1 MIRLHASIKG
11 TSRTAARDV
20 VRAANRAISARN
32 AVHRFNFCGA
42 NAGAQR
48 KNLRKSLG
56 GVN

>member
-48 KNLRKSLG
+48 KNL
-56 GVN
+56 